1 MIFRLV
7 SNFKQREKCLKCS
20 HIYLLFNVYY
30 IYFEQICKDRPL
42 KDCQK
47 VRRGKTALAIL
58 YDHDKCTKQ
67 TSAHLLILPRKIRFR
82 LRYDMFIQGKILPQY
97 DQDNQVFWLMILSY
111 YKNENLA
118 RESKKGFFYRK
129 GEVKMSTYRLREAYT
144 PVRYGDHALLVPV
157 EKLCNTP

>member
-1 MIFRLV
+1 MSQTLNKEKNVWNVPIFIFYLMFVTSILNRFV
-7 SNFKQREKCLKCS
+7 RIVHLKTARK
-20 HIYLLFNVYY
+20 F
-30 IYFEQICKDRPL
+30 
-42 KDCQK
+42 
-47 VRRGKTALAIL
+47 RRGKTALAIL

-67 TSAHLLILPRKIRFR
+67 TSARLLILPRKIRFR

-118 RESKKGFFYRK
+118 MKSKKGFFYRK

-144 PVRYGDHALLVPV
+144 PVWYGDHALLVPV